1 MARLSRLSRTSL
13 FAPHDEGVGLKHT
26 QIRRRKMKK
35 LIFTSMLT
43 AVGLLAQNSGTAP
56 AAQPKPST
64 AAPAAQSQ
72 TSQSQT
78 KAQHHKKKKAKTN
91 GTAAA
96 APASGGATTTPA
108 PAKK

>member
-1 MARLSRLSRTSL
+1 
-13 FAPHDEGVGLKHT
+13 
-26 QIRRRKMKK
+26 MKK

-43 AVGLLAQNSGTAP
+43 AVGLLAQNSGNAP

-64 AAPAAQSQ
+64 AAPAAQGQ
-72 TSQSQT
+72 TSQSPT
-78 KAQHHKKKKAKTN
+78 SHSKTQHPRKKKAKTN

-96 APASGGATTTPA
+96 APTSGGAGTTPA